1 MKKVLML
8 GTGGTIASGMTQSGL
23 IPVLSTQELVEK
35 VPEISDLCE
44 VTCRQLFSID
54 STNIT
59 PAHWLTIAEAIRES
73 YDAFDGFVI
82 AHGTDTMAYTAAAL
96 SYLIQGSPKPIILTG
111 AQKPILFENTDSKA
125 NLTDAFRCAV
135 SDLCGVMIVFN
146 GRVILGTRARKTRTT
161 SLQAFSSIN
170 YPLLAVLQNGFL
182 MEYIRPAC
190 YGRPVFYDRLNERVG
205 LLKMTP
211 GADCGLLSYLLS
223 HNDAVII
230 ESYGVGG
237 LPSYQG
243 SGFFDVIRDAIRVG
257 GKTIVMTTQV
267 QNEGS
272 NLAVYDVGFHLKNDL
287 HLLEAYDMT
296 TEAALAKLMWI
307 LGQTSRPDEI
317 RRLFCTPVAY
327 DMLYLKAEEQR

>member
-8 GTGGTIASGMTQSGL
+8 GTGGTIASGKTGSGL
-23 IPVLSTQELVEK
+23 TPILTSEELVQQ
-35 VPEISDLCE
+35 VPEISSLCD
-44 VTCRQLFSID
+44 VTCTQLFSID

-59 PAHWLTIAEAIRES
+59 PPHWLKIAAAIEENFDR
-73 YDAFDGFVI
+73 YDGFVI

-96 SYLIQGSPKPIILTG
+96 SYLVQFSPKPIVLTG

-125 NLTDAFRCAV
+125 NLADAFRVAV

-161 SLQAFSSIN
+161 SFQAFSSIN

-182 MEYIRPAC
+182 MEYIRPSC
-190 YGRPVFYDRLNERVG
+190 LPQPNFYHCLTDRVG
-205 LLKMTP
+205 LMKMIP

-243 SGFFDVIRDAIRVG
+243 SGFFDVIRNAIDE

-272 NLAVYDVGFHLKNDL
+272 NLAVYDVGFHLKNNL

-307 LGQTSRPDEI
+307 LGQTKDAAEI
-317 RRLFCTPVAY
+317 RRMFCTPISH
-327 DMLYLKAEEQR
+327 DLLYLKEESN

>member
-223 HNDAVII
+223 RNDAVII

>member
-111 AQKPILFENTDSKA
+111 AQKPILFENTDSNT

-223 HNDAVII
+223 RNDAVII

-243 SGFFDVIRDAIRVG
+243 SGFFDVIRDAIRGG

>member
-135 SDLCGVMIVFN
+135 SDLFGVMIVFN

-243 SGFFDVIRDAIRVG
+243 SGFFDVIRDAIRGG

>member
-44 VTCRQLFSID
+44 VTCRQLFYID
-54 STNIT
+54 STNIM

-111 AQKPILFENTDSKA
+111 AQKPILFENTDSKT

-243 SGFFDVIRDAIRVG
+243 SGFFDVIRDAIRGG

>member
-23 IPVLSTQELVEK
+23 IPVLTTQELVEK
-35 VPEISDLCE
+35 VPEISSLCR

-59 PAHWLTIAEAIRES
+59 PAHWLTIAQAIRES
-73 YDAFDGFVI
+73 YDDFDGFVI

-125 NLTDAFRCAV
+125 NLADAFRCAV

-170 YPLLAVLQNGFL
+170 YPVLAVLQNGFL
-182 MEYIRPAC
+182 MEYIHPNALVRPL
-190 YGRPVFYDRLNERVG
+190 FYDRLNERVG

-211 GADCGLLSYLLS
+211 GTDCGLLSYLID

-243 SGFFDVIRDAIRVG
+243 SGYFDVLRSAIESG
-257 GKTIVMTTQV
+257 KKTIVMTTHV

-272 NLAVYDVGFHLKNDL
+272 NLSVYDVGFHLKNDL

-307 LGQTSRPDEI
+307 LGQTEDASEI

-327 DMLYLKAEEQR
+327 DMLYLKAEGKA

>member
-8 GTGGTIASGMTQSGL
+8 GTGGTIASGISASGL
-23 IPVLSTQELVEK
+23 IPVLTSQELVQC
-35 VPEISDLCE
+35 VPEISSICD
-44 VTCRQLFSID
+44 VTCQQLFSID

-59 PAHWLTIAEAIRES
+59 PSHWLTIAAAIEEHFDQ
-73 YDAFDGFVI
+73 YDGFVI

-96 SYLIQGSPKPIILTG
+96 SYLVQHSPKPIVLTG

-125 NLTDAFRCAV
+125 NLADAFRVAV
-135 SDLCGVMIVFN
+135 SNLCGVMIVFN

-161 SLQAFSSIN
+161 SFQAFSSIN
-170 YPLLAVLQNGFL
+170 YPLLGVLQNGFL
-182 MEYIRPAC
+182 MEYIRPDC
-190 YGRPVFYDRLNERVG
+190 LPKPKFYHRLADRIG
-205 LLKMTP
+205 LMKMIP
-211 GADCGLLSYLLS
+211 GADCGLLSYLIE

-243 SGFFDVIRDAIRVG
+243 SGFFDVIKDAIAN

-272 NLAVYDVGFHLKNDL
+272 NLAVYDVGFHLKNNL
-287 HLLEAYDMT
+287 QLLEAYDMT
-296 TEAALAKLMWI
+296 TEAAVAKLMWI
-307 LGQTSRPDEI
+307 LAETKDAAEI
-317 RRLFCTPVAY
+317 RRLFCTPISH
-327 DMLYLKAEEQR
+327 DLLYLKEGSA

>member
-8 GTGGTIASGMTQSGL
+8 GTGGTIASDVTGSGL
-23 IPVLSTQELVEK
+23 TPVLNSQELIAN
-35 VPEISDLCE
+35 VPEICELCQ

-59 PAHWLTIAEAIRES
+59 PSHWLTIATAIRENFS
-73 YDAFDGFVI
+73 KYDGFVI

-96 SYLIQGSPKPIILTG
+96 SYLIQYSPKPIVLTG
-111 AQKPILFENTDSKA
+111 AQKPILFENTDSKT
-125 NLTDAFRCAV
+125 NLLDAFRVAV
-135 SDLCGVMIVFN
+135 SDLRGVLIVFN
-146 GRVILGTRARKTRTT
+146 GRVILGTRARKTHTT

-170 YPLLAVLQNGFL
+170 YPALAVLQNGFL
-182 MEYIRPAC
+182 MEYIRPTAL
-190 YGRPVFYDRLNERVG
+190 PAPIFYHKLNEKVG
-205 LLKMTP
+205 LMKMIP
-211 GADCGLLSYLLS
+211 GADCGLLSYLLE
-223 HNDAVII
+223 HNDAVIV

-243 SGFFDVIRDAIRVG
+243 SGFFDVIRKAIDA

-307 LGQTSRPDEI
+307 LGQTNEPNEV
-317 RRLFCTPVAY
+317 RRLFCTPVSH
-327 DMLYLKAEEQR
+327 DLLYLKEEAQ

>member
-8 GTGGTIASGMTQSGL
+8 GTGGTIASGITESGL
-23 IPVLSTQELVEK
+23 TPILTSVELVQQ
-35 VPEISDLCE
+35 VPEISTLCD
-44 VTCRQLFSID
+44 VSCVQLFSID

-59 PAHWLTIAEAIRES
+59 PEHWLLIAAAIRENFDD
-73 YDAFDGFVI
+73 YDGFVI

-96 SYLIQGSPKPIILTG
+96 SYLVQFSPKPIVLTG

-125 NLTDAFRCAV
+125 NLADAFRVAV
-135 SDLCGVMIVFN
+135 SGLCGVMIVFN

-161 SLQAFSSIN
+161 SFQAFSSIN
-170 YPLLAVLQNGFL
+170 YPLLAVVQNGFL
-182 MEYIRPAC
+182 MEYIHPYCLPRPK
-190 YGRPVFYDRLNERVG
+190 FYHKLNHRVG
-205 LLKMTP
+205 LMKMIP
-211 GADCGLLSYLLS
+211 GADCGLLSYLIE

-243 SGFFDVIRDAIRVG
+243 SGFFDVIRTSIDA

-272 NLAVYDVGFHLKNDL
+272 NLAVYDVGFHLKNNL
-287 HLLEAYDMT
+287 KLLEAYDMT

-307 LGQTSRPDEI
+307 LGQTDDAKEI
-317 RRLFCTPVAY
+317 RRLFCTSISH
-327 DMLYLKAEEQR
+327 DLLYLKEEA

>member
-8 GTGGTIASGMTQSGL
+8 GTGGTIASGMTECGL
-23 IPVLSTQELVEK
+23 TPILTTEQLIEN
-35 VPEISDLCE
+35 VPAVTELCE

-59 PAHWLTIAEAIRES
+59 PDHWLTVANAVREN
-73 YDAFDGFVI
+73 YTKYDGFVI
-82 AHGTDTMAYTAAAL
+82 VHGTDTMAYTAAAL
-96 SYLIQGSPKPIILTG
+96 SYLIQYSPKPIVLTG
-111 AQKPILFENTDSKA
+111 AQKPILFENTDSKT
-125 NLTDAFRCAV
+125 NLVDAFRVAV
-135 SDLCGVMIVFN
+135 SNLCGVMIVFN
-146 GRVILGTRARKTRTT
+146 GRVILGTRARKTHTT

-170 YPLLAVLQNGFL
+170 YPSLGVLQNGFL
-182 MEYIRPAC
+182 MEYIRPTSLPA
-190 YGRPVFYDRLNERVG
+190 PIFYHQLDPHVG
-205 LLKMTP
+205 LMKMIP
-211 GADCGLLSYLLS
+211 GADCDLLSYLLE
-223 HNDAVII
+223 HNDGVIV

-243 SGFFDVIRDAIRVG
+243 SGFFEVIRSAIGR

-296 TEAALAKLMWI
+296 TEAALTKLMWI
-307 LGQTSRPDEI
+307 LGQTKEPAEI
-317 RRLFCTPVAY
+317 RRLFCTPVSH
-327 DMLYLKAEEQR
+327 DLLYLKESE

>member
-8 GTGGTIASGMTQSGL
+8 GTGGTIASDMTQSGL

-35 VPEISDLCE
+35 VPEISELCD

-59 PAHWLTIAEAIRES
+59 PAHWLSIAEAIRES
-73 YDAFDGFVI
+73 YDDFDGFVI

-96 SYLIQGSPKPIILTG
+96 SYLVQGSPKPIILTG

-135 SDLCGVMIVFN
+135 SDLRGVMIVFN

-170 YPLLAVLQNGFL
+170 YPVLAVLQNGFL
-182 MEYIRPAC
+182 MEYIRPDC
-190 YGRPVFYDRLNERVG
+190 FDRPRFYDRLNEHVG

-211 GADCGLLSYLLS
+211 GTDCGLLSYLID

-243 SGFFDVIRDAIRVG
+243 SGYFDVLRSAIARG
-257 GKTIVMTTQV
+257 DKTIVMTTQV

-307 LGQTSRPDEI
+307 LGQTRNAAEI

-327 DMLYLKAEEQR
+327 DMLYLKAEAKG

>member
-73 YDAFDGFVI
+73 YDVFDGFVI

-111 AQKPILFENTDSKA
+111 AQKPIIFENTDSKT

-243 SGFFDVIRDAIRVG
+243 SGFFDVIRDAIRGG

>member
-8 GTGGTIASGMTQSGL
+8 GTGGTIASGMTESGL
-23 IPVLSTQELVEK
+23 TPILTTQQLIEN
-35 VPEISDLCE
+35 VPEVTELCD
-44 VTCRQLFSID
+44 VTCKQLFSID

-59 PAHWLTIAEAIRES
+59 PDHWLTVANAVRENYS
-73 YDAFDGFVI
+73 KYDGFVI

-96 SYLIQGSPKPIILTG
+96 SYLIQYSPKPIILTG
-111 AQKPILFENTDSKA
+111 AQKPILFENTDSKT
-125 NLTDAFRCAV
+125 NLIDAFRVAV

-146 GRVILGTRARKTRTT
+146 GRVILGTRARKTHTT

-170 YPLLAVLQNGFL
+170 YPSLAVLQNGFL
-182 MEYIRPAC
+182 MEYIRPTSLPA
-190 YGRPVFYDRLNERVG
+190 PIFYNKLNARVG
-205 LLKMTP
+205 LMKMIP
-211 GADCGLLSYLLS
+211 GADCDQLSYLLER
-223 HNDAVII
+223 NDAVIV

-243 SGFFDVIRDAIRVG
+243 SGFFDVIRSAIER

-307 LGQTSRPDEI
+307 LGQTDDPAEV
-317 RRLFCTPVAY
+317 RRLFCTPISH
-327 DMLYLKAEEQR
+327 DLLYLKENA

>member
-8 GTGGTIASGMTQSGL
+8 GTGGTIASGMTESGL
-23 IPVLSTQELVEK
+23 TPIMTTEQLLDN
-35 VPEISDLCE
+35 VPEVTDLCD
-44 VTCRQLFSID
+44 VTCKQLFCLD

-59 PAHWLTIAEAIRES
+59 PEHWLTIANTIRENYS
-73 YDAFDGFVI
+73 KYDGFVVV
-82 AHGTDTMAYTAAAL
+82 HGTDTMAYTAAAL
-96 SYLIQGSPKPIILTG
+96 SYLIQYSPKPIVLTG
-111 AQKPILFENTDSKA
+111 AQKPILFENTDSKT
-125 NLTDAFRCAV
+125 NLVDAFRVAV

-146 GRVILGTRARKTRTT
+146 GRVILGTRARKTHTT

-170 YPLLAVLQNGFL
+170 YPSLAVLQNGFL
-182 MEYIRPAC
+182 MEYIRPTSLPA
-190 YGRPVFYDRLNERVG
+190 PIFYSKLDPRVG
-205 LLKMTP
+205 LMKMIP
-211 GADCGLLSYLLS
+211 GADCDQLSYLLER
-223 HNDAVII
+223 NDAVIV

-243 SGFFDVIRDAIRVG
+243 SGFFDAIRSAIER

-307 LGQTSRPDEI
+307 LGQTSDPAEV
-317 RRLFCTPVAY
+317 RRLFCTPISH
-327 DMLYLKAEEQR
+327 DLLYLKEEA

>member
-73 YDAFDGFVI
+73 YDVFDGFVI

-211 GADCGLLSYLLS
+211 GADCGLLSYLRS
-223 HNDAVII
+223 RNDAVII

-243 SGFFDVIRDAIRVG
+243 SGFFDVIRDAIRGG

>member
-243 SGFFDVIRDAIRVG
+243 SGFFDVIRDAIWVG

>member
-73 YDAFDGFVI
+73 YDVFDGFVI

-135 SDLCGVMIVFN
+135 SDLCGLILVFT
-146 GRVILGTRARKTRTT
+146 GRFFLGTRARKTRTT

-243 SGFFDVIRDAIRVG
+243 SGFFDVIRDAIRGG

>member
-1 MKKVLML
+1 MKRVLLL
-8 GTGGTIASGMTQSGL
+8 GTGGTIASDVSGSGL
-23 IPVLSTQELVEK
+23 TPVLTSEELLAN
-35 VPEISDLCE
+35 VPEISELCE
-44 VTCRQLFSID
+44 VTCKQLFSID

-59 PAHWLTIAEAIRES
+59 PCHWLTIAAAVRES
-73 YDAFDGFVI
+73 FSKYDGFVI

-96 SYLIQGSPKPIILTG
+96 SYLIQYSPKPIVLTG
-111 AQKPILFENTDSKA
+111 AQKPILFENTDSKT
-125 NLTDAFRCAV
+125 NLLDAFRVAV
-135 SDLCGVMIVFN
+135 SRLCGVLLVFN
-146 GRVILGTRARKTRTT
+146 GRVILGTRARKTHTT

-170 YPLLAVLQNGFL
+170 YPTLAVLQNGFL
-182 MEYIRPAC
+182 MEYICPTALPA
-190 YGRPVFYDRLNERVG
+190 PIFYSRLNEKVG
-205 LLKMTP
+205 LMKMIP
-211 GADCGLLSYLLS
+211 GADCGLLSYLLE
-223 HNDAVII
+223 HNDAVIV

-243 SGFFDVIRDAIRVG
+243 SGFFDVIRRAIDE

-307 LGQTSRPDEI
+307 LAQTSDPAEI
-317 RRLFCTPVAY
+317 RRLFCTPVSH
-327 DMLYLKAEEQR
+327 DLLYLKEEAT